1 MKALRNPLANAHNH
15 GSAGDGT
22 HHWWSQRFSAILLV
36 PLTLWLVWAL
46 ASLAGAD
53 YVAAS
58 AWLAAPW
65 NTAMAILFVVAAF
78 YHGRL
83 GLQVVIEDY
92 VHNRSIEMALHVLV
106 AIAAI
111 VGGLVAVIAIL
122 SVAFGG

>member
-15 GSAGDGT
+15 GAAGNGVD
-22 HHWWSQRFSAILLV
+22 HWWSQRFSAILLI

-46 ASLAGAD
+46 SVLAGAD
-53 YVAAS
+53 YATARS
-58 AWLAAPW
+58 WMAAPW

-92 VHNRSIEMALHVLV
+92 VHHRATELALQVLV

-111 VGGLVAVIAIL
+111 VGGLLSVVAIL
-122 SVAFGG
+122 NVAFTA